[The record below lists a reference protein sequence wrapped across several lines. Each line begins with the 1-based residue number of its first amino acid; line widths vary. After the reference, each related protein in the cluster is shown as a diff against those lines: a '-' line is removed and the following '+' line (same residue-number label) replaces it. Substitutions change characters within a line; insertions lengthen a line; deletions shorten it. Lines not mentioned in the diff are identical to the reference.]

1 MKNAQ
6 TKMDYI
12 NQKKAEGNYSEDD
25 DNDEDDNNDDDDDDD
40 CYDDDDIETTLSLV
54 RVKQKS
60 ILKQLMM
67 RKSRSTL
74 KIVR

>member
-1 MKNAQ
+1 
-6 TKMDYI
+6 MDYI

-25 DNDEDDNNDDDDDDD
+25 EDDDGDDDDD
-40 CYDDDDIETTLSLV
+40 CYDDDDIETNLSLV
-54 RVKQKS
+54 RIKQKS
-60 ILKQLMM
+60 ILKQLIM